1 MTHSPQH
8 LSGFTLVEILVALTL
23 SAVVIGTVAMF
34 MTAPTDVYFT
44 QQRRSELVD
53 DSGDLTR
60 QLALDLSHALP
71 NSVRIRNSG
80 SRAIVEMLLVRHYG
94 MYRPSGEVGVGARE
108 LDFSV
113 ADQQF
118 AFHPQLNATLTS
130 PYTPAP
136 PLYAVVENRGTAGFN
151 AYAMKD
157 VIAGPI
163 NVNPNP
169 TAFEDGIELPAPF
182 KFRSPSNN
190 RRVFMVTGP
199 VTYICNSASGTAAL
213 RRYAQYPI
221 SPNIPTSESSAQ
233 LSKPG
238 TVTQVIGGDV
248 SACRFSCGSASS
260 APCTGSITADFG
272 IKRTLEGSTQ
282 SMRVFRTFALD
293 NRS

>member
-1 MTHSPQH
+1 MNRSGSR
-8 LSGFTLVEILVALTL
+8 LAGFTLVEILVALTL

-34 MTAPTDVYFT
+34 MTAPTNVYFT
-44 QQRRSELVD
+44 QQQRGELMS

-94 MYRPSGEVGVGARE
+94 LYRPTGSVGVGARE
-108 LDFSV
+108 LDFSA

-118 AFHPQLNATLTS
+118 AFYPQLNATLTT

-136 PLYAVVENRGTAGFN
+136 ALYAVVENRGTAGFS

-157 VIAGPI
+157 VIAGPV
-163 NVNPNP
+163 NVAPNP
-169 TAFEDGIELPAPF
+169 AAFEDGIKLPAPF

-190 RRVFMVTGP
+190 QRVFMVSGP
-199 VTYICNSASGTAAL
+199 VAYICNSATGTAAL
-213 RRYAQYPI
+213 RRYSEYPI
-221 SPNIPTSESSAQ
+221 SPNIPTTESSAQ

-238 TVTQVIGGDV
+238 TLTQVIGSNV
-248 SACRFSCGSASS
+248 SACRFVCAGGSS
-260 APCTGSITADFG
+260 APCMGTITADFG
-272 IKRTLEGSTQ
+272 IKRTLQGSTQ
-282 SMRVFRTFALD
+282 SMRVLRTFTLD